1 MTTIKAV
8 LFDLDGTLLDTAD
21 DLGAAL
27 NYVLDQYNLPSVA
40 AHDYRPIASD
50 GAKGLLT
57 LGFGDALSQF
67 DFDVLRQ
74 QFLQYYQDNIAVH
87 TCLYEGV
94 ETLLNY
100 LNTNNMPWGVVTN
113 KPEYLTQLLLPNFSV
128 FEHCSVMVGGDS
140 LPERK
145 PHPAPLLHALNKIDI
160 NAQQCFY
167 VGDAPRDIEAGIRA
181 KMPTIIASWGYI
193 PNKSDCENWNANY
206 TIESA
211 EEIISLI

>member
-100 LNTNNMPWGVVTN
+100 LNTNNMPWG
-113 KPEYLTQLLLPNFSV
+113 S
-128 FEHCSVMVGGDS
+128 
-140 LPERK
+140 
-145 PHPAPLLHALNKIDI
+145 AL
-160 NAQQCFY
+160 AH
-167 VGDAPRDIEAGIRA
+167 
-181 KMPTIIASWGYI
+181 
-193 PNKSDCENWNANY
+193 
-206 TIESA
+206 
-211 EEIISLI
+211 